1 MQGCPPFEAVLKSA
15 LKHENCN
22 EGKIRNSIKNVKD
35 KTFRV
40 NRCVLLQCNGA
51 PSCVL
56 KENVRGHSLYP
67 DVWSSGGRQ
76 QHHHLALLKTHLLAQ
91 HCLSAVIHHKGFEL
105 LMEAASASRPLSMIH
120 SLSPSVRRPL
130 LLPSSSSPPLF
141 SGLSLN
147 DGCVKSLTASDGHI
161 QHSRTSQVRSLWC
174 NPPQIFN
181 QLLPQ
186 SRLWCRTKPICNFG
200 EEILC
205 EKVIS
210 ERKWQLFEHSQL
222 SWGQRS
228 INQLLAESITIVPLD
243 APSIVNDK
251 LHPARFLEVVRCIL
265 AECTETH
272 WEGIK

>member
-1 MQGCPPFEAVLKSA
+1 MQGCLPFEAVLKSA
-15 LKHENCN
+15 LKHGDCN
-22 EGKIRNSIKNVKD
+22 ESKIRNSIKNVKD
-35 KTFRV
+35 KTFGV

-141 SGLSLN
+141 SGLSHN

-161 QHSRTSQVRSLWC
+161 QHSKTSQVRSLWC
-174 NPPQIFN
+174 NPPANI
-181 QLLPQ
+181 Q
-186 SRLWCRTKPICNFG
+186 SIIASK
-200 EEILC
+200 
-205 EKVIS
+205 S
-210 ERKWQLFEHSQL
+210 S
-222 SWGQRS
+222 
-228 INQLLAESITIVPLD
+228 
-243 APSIVNDK
+243 
-251 LHPARFLEVVRCIL
+251 VVQN
-265 AECTETH
+265 ETH
-272 WEGIK
+272 LQLWRRNTLREGDLWKEMATFWAFTAQLRTEINKSAARRIHHDCAIRCSQYSQW